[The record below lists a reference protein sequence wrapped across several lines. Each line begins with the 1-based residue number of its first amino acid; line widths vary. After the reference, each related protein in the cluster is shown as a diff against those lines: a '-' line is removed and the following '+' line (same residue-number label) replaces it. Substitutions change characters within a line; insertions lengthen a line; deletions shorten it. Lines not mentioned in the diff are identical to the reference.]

1 MIQFQIAILFNDLY
15 KINQGTKDLI
25 KHYIIIIMFMIH
37 YKNYRMKKNNSIIIN
52 KICMNNLRIHY
63 QIQ

>member
-1 MIQFQIAILFNDLY
+1 MIQFQIVILFNDLY
-15 KINQGTKDLI
+15 KINQDIKDLI

-37 YKNYRMKKNNSIIIN
+37 YKNYKMKRNNLIIIN
-52 KICMNNLRIHY
+52 KICMNNLKIRY

>member
-1 MIQFQIAILFNDLY
+1 MIQFQIVILFNDLY
-15 KINQGTKDLI
+15 KINQDIKDPI

-37 YKNYRMKKNNSIIIN
+37 YKNYKMKRNNLIIIN
-52 KICMNNLRIHY
+52 KICMNNLKIRY